1 MGVAKPASFDTPEEI
16 SAAIVTLR
24 FGTPELELTG
34 KAICRQESDREQ
46 GRAIPVT
53 PTIATSQPQALRQES
68 ESVR

>member
-34 KAICRQESDREQ
+34 KPIYR
-46 GRAIPVT
+46 
-53 PTIATSQPQALRQES
+53 
-68 ESVR
+68 